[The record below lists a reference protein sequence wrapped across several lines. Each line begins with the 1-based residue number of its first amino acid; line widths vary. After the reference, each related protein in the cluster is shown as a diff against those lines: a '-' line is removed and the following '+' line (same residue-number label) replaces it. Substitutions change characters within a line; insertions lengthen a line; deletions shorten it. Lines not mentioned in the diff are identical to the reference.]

1 MSEAVRAAVHSPREA
16 EIAQD
21 LLDSHHTIVAVIPAY
36 NEERFIG
43 SVVLNTL
50 HYAHHVIVVD
60 DGSTDRTTL
69 LARLAG
75 ACVVEMPH
83 NGGKGMALN
92 AGFREARKFDPAV
105 VVMLD
110 GDAQHEPSEIPVLAA
125 PILAGRADVVIGS
138 RFMGV
143 HSEIPRWRQ
152 MGQHTLTMVTNR
164 ASGTA
169 ISDSQ
174 SGFRAFNVEAL
185 EKLHFR
191 TAGLSVESEM
201 QFQLDATNLRTAEV
215 PISVQYLDGNK
226 RNPVVHGVEVLNA
239 IFTLVA
245 KRRPLTMLG
254 APGITICALGVV
266 FGLFVVQTVDT
277 RHVVPIG
284 TAVLSTLF
292 ILVGVLLTVTAVI
305 LQSINLAM
313 DRMIQEVHELV
324 EMRDGAA
331 NNDGR

>member
-1 MSEAVRAAVHSPREA
+1 
-16 EIAQD
+16 
-21 LLDSHHTIVAVIPAY
+21 
-36 NEERFIG
+36 
-43 SVVLNTL
+43 
-50 HYAHHVIVVD
+50 
-60 DGSTDRTTL
+60 
-69 LARLAG
+69 
-75 ACVVEMPH
+75 
-83 NGGKGMALN
+83 
-92 AGFREARKFDPAV
+92 
-105 VVMLD
+105 
-110 GDAQHEPSEIPVLAA
+110 
-125 PILAGRADVVIGS
+125 
-138 RFMGV
+138 
-143 HSEIPRWRQ
+143 
-152 MGQHTLTMVTNR
+152 
-164 ASGTA
+164 
-169 ISDSQ
+169 
-174 SGFRAFNVEAL
+174 
-185 EKLHFR
+185 
-191 TAGLSVESEM
+191 
-201 QFQLDATNLRTAEV
+201 V

-305 LQSINLAM
+305 LQSLNLAM

-331 NNDGR
+331 SNDGR